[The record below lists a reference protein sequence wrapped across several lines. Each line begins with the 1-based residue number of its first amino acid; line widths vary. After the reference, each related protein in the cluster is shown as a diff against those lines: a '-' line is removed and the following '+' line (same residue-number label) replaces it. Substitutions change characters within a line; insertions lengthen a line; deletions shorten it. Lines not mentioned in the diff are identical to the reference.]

1 MSASVRNK
9 DDYVNA
15 GVGGMLAGS
24 VFGVKCEYSCVCI
37 FITYNQYDACNYPLC
52 VCGVCGCGIK
62 FLESLAFGL
71 LTVGRNGGSVS
82 VWAII
87 VHIHL

>member
-37 FITYNQYDACNYPLC
+37 FMICSPTINMMYATIHC
-52 VCGVCGCGIK
+52 VCVGCVGV
-62 FLESLAFGL
+62 A
-71 LTVGRNGGSVS
+71 
-82 VWAII
+82 
-87 VHIHL
+87 